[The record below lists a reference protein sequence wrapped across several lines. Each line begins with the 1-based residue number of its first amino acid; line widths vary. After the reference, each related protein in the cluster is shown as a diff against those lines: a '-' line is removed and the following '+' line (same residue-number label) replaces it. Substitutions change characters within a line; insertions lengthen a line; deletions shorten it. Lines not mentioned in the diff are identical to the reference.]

1 LTKEGNTMLGHIYKE
16 IKRKAEKCITEEG
29 KTEKE
34 CINSL
39 EEEYDLEDE
48 DKDEIKNIIHDIGK
62 P

>member
-1 LTKEGNTMLGHIYKE
+1 MLGHIYKE